1 MVEHQNAP
9 QSSVREATEI
19 RKTIAEGAPAGPLD
33 RAASRRRLLRAGAIG
48 APVIASLLS
57 RPAIATSY
65 SGGNTSARCTTSGY
79 GHIVSAGT
87 TVGLSPTSV
96 AGPEDCAARSPGF
109 WAQQTNQDYSTN
121 ADFEE
126 GTFHSLSLPTR
137 TPLTSMFPSSSSY
150 GVPTSTNQ
158 AAYDNLLPHQD
169 FSAWGYLTGN
179 NSGGHSND
187 WVKHLVAIYLDVL
200 SNNLPVLLGNDLDKL
215 FDASVNGT
223 IVMIGT
229 EQWDQAD
236 ARDFI
241 AQFYGSV

>member
-9 QSSVREATEI
+9 QSSERAATEN

-57 RPAIATSY
+57 RPATATSY
-65 SGGNTSARCTTSGY
+65 SGSNTSARCTTSGY

-109 WAQQTNQDYSTN
+109 WAQKTLQQFNTVTQ
-121 ADFEE
+121 FEE
-126 GTFHSLSLPTR
+126 GNFFSIGVATN
-137 TPLTSMFPSSSSY
+137 TPLTTMFPSAASY
-150 GVPTSTNQ
+150 GEPTNNNNAS
-158 AAYDNLLPHQD
+158 YDNLLPHQD
-169 FSAWGYLTGN
+169 FSAWGYLIGN
-179 NSGGHSND
+179 NAGGHSNE
-187 WVKHLVAIYLDVL
+187 WVKHLVAIYLDVV
-200 SNNLPVLLGNDLDKL
+200 SGNLPVLLGNDLDKL
-215 FDASVNGT
+215 FDAAVNGT
-223 IVMIGT
+223 VVMITT

-241 AQFYGSV
+241 SQFYGSV